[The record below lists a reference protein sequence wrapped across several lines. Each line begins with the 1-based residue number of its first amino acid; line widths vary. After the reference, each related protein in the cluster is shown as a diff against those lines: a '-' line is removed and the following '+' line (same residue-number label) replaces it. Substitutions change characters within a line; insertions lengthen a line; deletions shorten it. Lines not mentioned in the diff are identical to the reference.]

1 MDESELL
8 NMINSLRINTVR
20 ELDRISEAI
29 AIKLAQ
35 ENSSLSSKNQDDP
48 KPTEPTTSV
57 PIINQS
63 SRERI
68 EDRSSP
74 IPTSVIGPQVTSNMK
89 VPCGDNRMKFDQY
102 AMKETNVAS
111 ISPKDG
117 KPHHEEARKKAVANQ
132 VSKMPTPVPFAAKA
146 SKKPL
151 AYLSVPYDEPVSV
164 QFSHIYSSRNFN
176 VHLDY
181 DKVTRFCSKVNA
193 LYSDGS
199 MSVPLK
205 TLEIK
210 MKMLC
215 CIFNENEG
223 TYYRAQI
230 IKESDIKSK
239 YIVNLV
245 DFGEIVSID
254 LKFIFPL
261 DPLFKN
267 IPILAINCFLEGTS
281 FQLTP

>member
-1 MDESELL
+1 MDESAIL
-8 NMINSLRINTVR
+8 NMLNSLRIQTIR
-20 ELDRISEAI
+20 ELDRISD
-29 AIKLAQ
+29 AIKLSQ
-35 ENSSLSSKNQDDP
+35 ENSSLSSKSQDNQ

-57 PIINQS
+57 PRINQS
-63 SRERI
+63 SGERI

-74 IPTSVIGPQVTSNMK
+74 VPNSAIGPQVTSNMK
-89 VPCGDNRMKFDQY
+89 EPSADNRMKFDEY
-102 AMKETNVAS
+102 VMKATNMAS

-117 KPHHEEARKKAVANQ
+117 KHRHEEAIAHK
-132 VSKMPTPVPFAAKA
+132 VSKMPTPVPFPVKA
-146 SKKPL
+146 SKNPL
-151 AYLSVPYDEPVSV
+151 VYVSVPYDEPVSV

-181 DKVTRFCSKVNA
+181 DKVTRFYTKVNA

-215 CIFNENEG
+215 CIFNENEDS
-223 TYYRAQI
+223 YYRAQI
-230 IKESDIKSK
+230 IKESEIKSK

-245 DFGEIVSID
+245 DFGEVLSID

-261 DPLFKN
+261 DPLFKD
-267 IPILAINCFLEGTS
+267 IPIFAINCFLEGTS